1 MLSLIQATRIVL
13 PRDFDVTGGALS
25 STGTIALW
33 SGSRRE
39 VYLYR
44 AHRRERVCES
54 LVLTIVGG
62 AFVGET
68 LELVDAHRKR
78 FVRVTAKGSC
88 KALAAFPLTQLSAAA
103 HQTTRGW
110 MIVGTDSTGKVGR
123 FVVSGR
129 SDEAIYL
136 SREGSVDRQ
145 LVHQYSTGDW
155 SAIETQLHWPF
166 RWTMAR
172 LATGDTASGIPFS
185 SDTVLSLGSDST
197 LASKLLALPTIRLD
211 RGFLQQLADPR
222 SDLRAMLVFDDE
234 GRKVRATMVDG
245 ALGFLGANIETR
257 SLIAL
262 RTSDVR
268 ELVVY
273 SWRWRTQTMK

>member
-1 MLSLIQATRIVL
+1 
-13 PRDFDVTGGALS
+13 
-25 STGTIALW
+25 
-33 SGSRRE
+33 
-39 VYLYR
+39 
-44 AHRRERVCES
+44 
-54 LVLTIVGG
+54 
-62 AFVGET
+62 
-68 LELVDAHRKR
+68 
-78 FVRVTAKGSC
+78 
-88 KALAAFPLTQLSAAA
+88 
-103 HQTTRGW
+103 